1 MQSDPP
7 NVCNDGV
14 PKLVVDVAF
23 GKLSHPITLPGHD
36 PDQGKVTRKLPPA
49 TFGVVLV
56 VVVLVVVV
64 PVVPPVVVVDT
75 TPGAPQH
82 VGVEPVEAALA
93 SASIARAD
101 AMP

>member
-1 MQSDPP
+1 ME
-7 NVCNDGV
+7 
-14 PKLVVDVAF
+14 VDVAF

-56 VVVLVVVV
+56 VVV

-82 VGVEPVEAALA
+82 VGVDPVEAALA
-93 SASIARAD
+93 SVSMARAD